1 MTPSAQST
9 STTREPASV
18 RGLGNLDF
26 ERRVLLMAWLVAA
39 PGLIGVA
46 VVLWLQGGFG
56 TGDWALMSGLLLLTA
71 VFASYLRHRVVYPL
85 HTLANLLEALR
96 EGDYSL
102 RGSRARRRDAIG
114 EVVWEVNTLSQT
126 LRDQRLKVEETSA
139 LLGKVVAAIDIAIFS
154 FDAEG
159 VLRLVNPAGERLI
172 ALRAA
177 QALGRSAQELGL
189 IQVLRSEDE
198 TLRHTFPGGS
208 GRWNARRF
216 HFREGGKPHDLL
228 VVADLSRAL
237 REEER
242 LAWQRLLRVLGH
254 ELNNSL
260 APIKSMAGTVG
271 DLLAMQPLPPDWNPD
286 ARHGLRVIGD
296 RADALAR
303 FMLGYAS
310 LARLPPPRLQ
320 TIELAPLLRR
330 VVALEQR
337 LPIRLEEGQSVRI
350 EADADQLEQAFIN
363 LCRNAVEAAQ
373 PQGGGVE
380 LRWRMT
386 RDQVQIDI
394 LDEGLGL
401 GPSDN
406 LFVPFFTTKPGGSG
420 IGLALARQIVEGH
433 GGSLN
438 LENRS
443 DARGCIARV
452 ELPPASRAG

>member
-1 MTPSAQST
+1 MSPPATNEST
-9 STTREPASV
+9 SA
-18 RGLGNLDF
+18 RGLGSLSF

-46 VVLWLQGGFG
+46 VLLWMR
-56 TGDWALMSGLLLLTA
+56 GDPESRDLVILSGLLLLTA
-71 VFASYLRHRVVYPL
+71 ALAGYLRRRVVYPL
-85 HTLANLLEALR
+85 QTLANLLEALR

-102 RGSRARRRDAIG
+102 RGSGARRRDAVG

-159 VLRLVNPAGERLI
+159 VLRLVNPAGERLLAMNASQ
-172 ALRAA
+172 ALGRNA
-177 QALGRSAQELGL
+177 QALGL
-189 IQVLRSEDE
+189 IEVLRSEE
-198 TLRHTFPGGS
+198 KNLRHTFPGGS

-216 HFREGGKPHDLL
+216 HFREGGKPHELL

-260 APIKSMAGTVG
+260 APIKSMAGTVA
-271 DLLAMQPLPPDWNPD
+271 DLLAMQPLPSDWNHD

-310 LARLPPPRLQ
+310 LARLPPPKLQ
-320 TIELAPLLRR
+320 TIELASLLRR
-330 VVALEQR
+330 VIALEQR
-337 LPIRLEEGQSVRI
+337 LPIGLDEGPAVRI

-380 LRWRMT
+380 LRWRT
-386 RDQVQIDI
+386 LHDQVRIEI

-401 GPSDN
+401 GSSDN

-438 LENRS
+438 LENRN
-443 DARGCIARV
+443 DVRGCIACV
-452 ELPPASRAG
+452 ELPLSPSEA

>member
-1 MTPSAQST
+1 MSKPATNEST
-9 STTREPASV
+9 SAH
-18 RGLGNLDF
+18 GLGNLDF

-39 PGLIGVA
+39 PGLIAVA
-46 VVLWLQGGFG
+46 VLLWMRADAGIGELVV
-56 TGDWALMSGLLLLTA
+56 ALGLLLLTA
-71 VFASYLRHRVVYPL
+71 VFAGYLRRRVVYPL

-159 VLRLVNPAGERLI
+159 VLRLINPAGERL
-172 ALRAA
+172 LSTSAA
-177 QALGRSAQELGL
+177 QALGRSARELGL
-189 IQVLRSEDE
+189 DEVLRSDGE

-208 GRWNARRF
+208 GRWGARRF

-228 VVADLSRAL
+228 VLADLSRAL

-260 APIKSMAGTVG
+260 APIKSMAGTVA
-271 DLLAMQPLPPDWNPD
+271 DLLAMQPLPMDWNHD

-310 LARLPPPRLQ
+310 LARLPPPTLQ

-330 VVALEQR
+330 VAALEQR
-337 LPIRLEEGQSVRI
+337 LPIRMDEGPALRI

-380 LRWRMT
+380 LRWRT
-386 RDQVQIDI
+386 SHDRAWIDI

-433 GGSLN
+433 GGSLS

-443 DARGCIARV
+443 DASGCIARV
-452 ELPPASRAG
+452 ELPLAPRGE

>member
-1 MTPSAQST
+1 M
-9 STTREPASV
+9 
-18 RGLGNLDF
+18 
-26 ERRVLLMAWLVAA
+26 LLMSWLVAA
-39 PGLIGVA
+39 PGLVGVA
-46 VVLWLQGGFG
+46 VLLWMRGNVGAGELLV
-56 TGDWALMSGLLLLTA
+56 ASGLLLLTA
-71 VFASYLRHRVVYPL
+71 LFASYLRRRVVYPL

-114 EVVWEVNTLSQT
+114 DVVWEVNTLSQT

-154 FDAEG
+154 FDADG
-159 VLRLVNPAGERLI
+159 VLRLVNPAGERLL
-172 ALRAA
+172 AMAA
-177 QALGRSAQELGL
+177 SQALGRSAAELGL
-189 IQVLRSEDE
+189 ADVLRSEEE

-208 GRWNARRF
+208 GRWGARRF
-216 HFREGGKPHDLL
+216 HFREGGKPNDLL

-260 APIKSMAGTVG
+260 APIKSMAGTVA
-271 DLLAMQPLPPDWNPD
+271 DLLAMQPLPSDWNPD

-303 FMLGYAS
+303 FMLGYTS
-310 LARLPPPRLQ
+310 LARLPPPKLQ
-320 TIELAPLLRR
+320 RIDLAPLLRR
-330 VVALEQR
+330 VTELEQR
-337 LPIRLEEGQSVRI
+337 MSIRI
-350 EADADQLEQAFIN
+350 EQGPALWVEADQDQLEQAFIN

-373 PQGGGVE
+373 PQGGGVD
-380 LRWRMT
+380 LRWYASHDRAT
-386 RDQVQIDI
+386 IEI

-401 GPSDN
+401 GSSDN

-433 GGSLN
+433 GGSLS

-452 ELPPASRAG
+452 ELPLVPHHE